1 MDKKSNYRSESGY
14 NQKKPSGRK
23 NHIIRRNQKKQ
34 NEITGSPK
42 GIGKGQ
48 RTGMRRQQNSIYR

>member
-23 NHIIRRNQKKQ
+23 NHIIGRNQKKQ
-34 NEITGSPK
+34 NERTGSPK
-42 GIGKGQ
+42 GIEKGQ
-48 RTGMRRQQNSIYR
+48 RTDEKTTE